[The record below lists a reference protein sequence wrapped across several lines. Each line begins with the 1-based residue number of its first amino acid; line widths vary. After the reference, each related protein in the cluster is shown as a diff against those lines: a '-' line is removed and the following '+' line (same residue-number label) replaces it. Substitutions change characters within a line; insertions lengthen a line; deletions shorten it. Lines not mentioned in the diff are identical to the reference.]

1 MKRKLLLTAVIIP
14 LLITACSSPRSEDQS
29 SSANTSAPQSEII
42 SSEPTTSSEDAR
54 SEDKSSE
61 AKSSEEPSS
70 SKEDKSN
77 ESDDYHLNFEALL
90 LKDEEDKPLDIQY
103 DIPKAYLS
111 FDHASTT
118 FKKELAIAA
127 SPFIANAHD
136 EEEIKKVYQ
145 FFEFDDFFASEDYK
159 LDETA
164 TTVKCFIGHKHY
176 QDYELINIS
185 VNGLKYMKPW
195 QSNFN
200 IGQNGAHA
208 GFKEGSDKLLPMIA
222 NYLNKYKDA
231 SKVKIFVNGYS
242 RSAAICN
249 MACAFLIDSKVIK
262 EENLYAYLFETPR
275 GIPNT
280 NTNEYKSIFNIINSA
295 DLVTYVAPN
304 EYGLKRVGVDVEI
317 YKDNADEILK
327 AFDERINIG
336 TFTPKEKESEDTT
349 NYYTNDIEFTKYLMS
364 YLLEPVDPETLTKD
378 TPLKDISTRE
388 NFVNNVSGDI
398 GFLASF
404 FLSLPSEVIDA
415 IMAKVKAAGLGE
427 LLGLLSPDGIYNF
440 ILPILQ
446 EKEVVYEEEPLKA
459 ALNGLLYL
467 VINKQMILLFAMDEA
482 SKADLMRSVYFH
494 ALETVVPL
502 LIAL

>member
-14 LLITACSSPRSEDQS
+14 LLITACSSSNSEEKS
-29 SSANTSAPQSEII
+29 SSVNTSAPQSEII
-42 SSEPTTSSEDAR
+42 SSEPTTSSEDVR

-61 AKSSEEPSS
+61 GPSS
-70 SKEDKSN
+70 SKEDKPVP
-77 ESDDYHLNFEALL
+77 SDTYRLNFEALL

-127 SPFIANAHD
+127 SSFIANAHN

-164 TTVKCFIGHKHY
+164 TTMKCFIGHKHY

-200 IGQNGAHA
+200 IGQDGAHA

-231 SKVKIFVNGYS
+231 SKVKLFVNGYS

-275 GIPNT
+275 GIPTT

-336 TFTPKEKESEDTT
+336 TFTPKEKDPDSETAPS
-349 NYYTNDIEFTKYLMS
+349 YANDVEFTKYLIS
-364 YLLEPVDPETLTKD
+364 YLLEPVDPETLTED

-404 FLSLPSEVIDA
+404 FLSLPSEVVDA
-415 IMAKVKAAGLGE
+415 IMAKIKAAGLGE
-427 LLGLLSPDGIYNF
+427 LMGLLSPDGIYNF

-467 VINKQMILLFAMDEA
+467 VINKQMILLFAMDET
-482 SKADLMRSVYFH
+482 SRADLMRSVYFH

>member
-14 LLITACSSPRSEDQS
+14 LLITACSSSNSEEKS
-29 SSANTSAPQSEII
+29 SSVNTSAPQSEII
-42 SSEPTTSSEDAR
+42 SSEPTTSSEDVR

-61 AKSSEEPSS
+61 GPSS
-70 SKEDKSN
+70 SKEDKPVP
-77 ESDDYHLNFEALL
+77 SDTYRLNFEALL

-127 SPFIANAHD
+127 SSFIANAHD

-200 IGQNGAHA
+200 IGQDGAHA

-231 SKVKIFVNGYS
+231 SKVKLFVNGYS

-336 TFTPKEKESEDTT
+336 TFTPKEKDPDSETAPS
-349 NYYTNDIEFTKYLMS
+349 YANDVEFTKYLIS
-364 YLLEPVDPETLTKD
+364 YLLEPVDPETLTED

-404 FLSLPSEVIDA
+404 FLSLPSEVVDA
-415 IMAKVKAAGLGE
+415 IMAKIKAAGLGE
-427 LLGLLSPDGIYNF
+427 LMGLLSPDGIYNF

-467 VINKQMILLFAMDEA
+467 VINKQMILLFAMDET
-482 SKADLMRSVYFH
+482 SRADLMRSVYFH